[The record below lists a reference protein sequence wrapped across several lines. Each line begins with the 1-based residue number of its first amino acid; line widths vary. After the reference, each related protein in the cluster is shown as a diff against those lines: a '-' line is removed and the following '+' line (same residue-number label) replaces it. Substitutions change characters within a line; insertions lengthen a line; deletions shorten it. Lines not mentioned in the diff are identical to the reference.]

1 MLGLVALCTALLGEP
16 DATAAF
22 IALYLITYLSYG
34 LGEPMH
40 AELLNEAVGSDAR
53 ATLISG
59 ESLAAQG
66 GALGANLTVGALA
79 AAQGTATAWLVAGVL
94 LGVVG
99 ILVAAPL
106 RRAADRA
113 APLRPPAAQAATER
127 VEN

>member
-1 MLGLVALCTALLGEP
+1 
-16 DATAAF
+16 
-22 IALYLITYLSYG
+22 
-34 LGEPMH
+34 MH
-40 AELLNEAVGSDAR
+40 AELLNEEVGSDAR

-99 ILVAAPL
+99 VLVAAPL
-106 RRAADRA
+106 RRALLADSEA
-113 APLRPPAAQAATER
+113 ALRPPAARTAAEQ